1 MKASAWL
8 GVVSVA
14 ALMLG
19 AGRASAFCRTTTCDP
34 NNPKQ
39 NCVLDKQ
46 FCETSG
52 TPLAWRSSCVGVT
65 VQQMGSPQR
74 GFSYDDIAGVVE
86 TAFGAWVHA
95 SCDGKPPSIEV
106 QLMGPV
112 ECGLS
117 EYNSDAANANIVLF
131 RDGPW
136 PYVGAQNALGLTT
149 TRFDT
154 KTGDLWDAD
163 IELNGSDGNLSIGD
177 PITGDDLLSVLTHE
191 AGHFLGLS
199 HSSVASAT
207 MKPVYDA
214 ARDGTSFRSLAP
226 DDEAGICAVYP
237 PGRAIATTSCENRH
251 GFSEQCGADQPPKNE
266 SKGCSMA
273 AQGPSHGSLGLLSLL
288 LACGARGA
296 RRARRR
302 ISASST
308 TPETATP
315 VRPRAER
322 EPDLDN

>member
-1 MKASAWL
+1 MKARAWL
-8 GVVSVA
+8 GALCGA
-14 ALMLG
+14 ALLLG

-34 NNPKQ
+34 NDPKVKCEIDK
-39 NCVLDKQ
+39 NLCVV
-46 FCETSG
+46 SG

-65 VQQMGSPQR
+65 VQRLGSPGH

-86 TAFGAWVHA
+86 TAFGAWMHA
-95 SCDGKPPSIEV
+95 SCGGKSPSINIE
-106 QLMGPV
+106 LMGPV

-117 EYNSDAANANIVLF
+117 EYNSDAGNANIVVF
-131 RDGPW
+131 REGPW
-136 PYVGAQNALGLTT
+136 PYIGAQNALGLTT

-199 HSSVASAT
+199 HSNNDSAT

-214 ARDGTSFRSLAP
+214 QRDGASFRSLSP

-237 PGRAIATTSCENRH
+237 PNRAVSTNSCENRH
-251 GFSEQCGADQPPKNE
+251 GFSGECGEDQPQKNE
-266 SKGCSMA
+266 SKGCSVA
-273 AQGPSHGSLGLLSLL
+273 VTAPGPGALGLLSVLVVL
-288 LACGARGA
+288 GAGGA
-296 RRARRR
+296 RRFTLLRARGDVRRRAARR
-302 ISASST
+302 S
-308 TPETATP
+308 
-315 VRPRAER
+315 RA
-322 EPDLDN
+322 